1 MLKINSAAIT
11 TRRMSIF
18 FIIGLALLIYS
29 NTLDVPF
36 VFDDNPNIV
45 GNPAIKDLKY
55 FKNIF
60 CFDNLQLSK
69 LFYKSSLL
77 DLFETRVIGHLSF
90 AVNYKIHEF
99 YPAGYHAI
107 NLLIHIFNGV
117 LVYLLISLTFRTPYF
132 KRHSEEGREFNV
144 SLSALFIA
152 LIFISHPV
160 QTQAVTYIV
169 QRFASLATMF
179 YLMSIV
185 FYVKFRL
192 QQEDGIKCRSDKAK
206 AIILYVISILSAVL
220 GMKTKEIV
228 FTLPVMIIAY
238 EYMFL
243 NGQKR
248 RRFLNIIP
256 FILTMLII
264 PLTLIKV
271 NAIGDAVSIASSKD
285 IRWWEYLFTQFRV
298 VITYIR
304 LLFVPINQNLDYDY
318 PVYRTFWDIKVICS
332 FMFHIAAIALGFYLY
347 RKSRQSGREQL
358 RLVAFGIVWFYVTLS
373 VESSVIPIADVI
385 FEHRLY
391 LPSIGFFMALMS
403 VVKLVRD
410 RMKLADR
417 GIIAIMVVIVML
429 LSVSAYMRNAVWKD
443 EITLWEDV
451 AKKSPHKARVHY
463 NIGVLYVD
471 ISKIDNAFNEF
482 NIALSLK
489 PDFLDVYNSM
499 GVVYFKQGLVD
510 MAIEAHKKALSINP
524 KFVKSSFNLGNIYAQ
539 QGRIKDA
546 IVQYEDVIKTD
557 RYYEGT
563 YMNLAA
569 LYAKDGRIDDAIKMY
584 KVILERYTGSHFIY
598 LTIGSLYE
606 MKGDIDNAI
615 ASYKAALEYNRHFYI
630 AYKKIAGL
638 YAKAGNVVDKEEF
651 YEAVLKKN
659 PDLSAMIEELKVL
672 YK

>member
-1 MLKINSAAIT
+1 MTKIGFYSGII
-11 TRRMSIF
+11 IF
-18 FIIGLALLIYS
+18 SLVFIIYS
-29 NTLDVPF
+29 NSFNVPF
-36 VFDDNPNIV
+36 VFDDEQNIV
-45 GNPAIKDLKY
+45 YNPFIKDLGFFVNSEMFEGIAFDKTFHDNTVKDFFKSRIVGY
-55 FKNIF
+55 FTFALNYNQHY
-60 CFDNLQLSK
+60 FD
-69 LFYKSSLL
+69 
-77 DLFETRVIGHLSF
+77 VIG
-90 AVNYKIHEF
+90 
-99 YPAGYHAI
+99 YHVI
-107 NLLIHIFNGV
+107 NLLIHISNGI
-117 LVYLLISLTFRTPYF
+117 LVYVLMIFTLQTPYF
-132 KRHSEEGREFNV
+132 KGVFDNR
-144 SLSALFIA
+144 ALYSKVLAIFPA

-318 PVYRTFWDIKVICS
+318 PVYRTFWNFAVICS

-358 RLVAFGIVWFYVTLS
+358 RLIAFGIFWFYVALS
-373 VESSVIPIADVI
+373 VESSIIPIADVI

-391 LPSIGFFMALMS
+391 LPSVGFFMGISGLIVFGADKARVSNKVLVSLMVAVVVALS
-403 VVKLVRD
+403 
-410 RMKLADR
+410 
-417 GIIAIMVVIVML
+417 IAT
-429 LSVSAYMRNAVWKD
+429 YKRNNVWRD

-451 AKKSPHKARVHY
+451 AQKSPNKARAYY
-463 NIGVLYVD
+463 NLALLYNKRAYPIEMVVEKYFKT
-471 ISKIDNAFNEF
+471 I
-482 NIALSLK
+482 SLK
-489 PDFLDVYNSM
+489 PDFAAPYNNL
-499 GVVYFKQGLVD
+499 GIIYARHKQFD
-510 MAIEAHKKALSINP
+510 KALEAFSTAIRLNP
-524 KFVKSSFNLGNIYAQ
+524 NYVDAHNNLGFFYYT
-539 QGRIKDA
+539 QGRYD
-546 IVQYEDVIKTD
+546 
-557 RYYEGT
+557 
-563 YMNLAA
+563 LARKKYLEA
-569 LYAKDGRIDDAIKMY
+569 LKINSG
-584 KVILERYTGSHFIY
+584 FPQ
-598 LTIGSLYE
+598 
-606 MKGDIDNAI
+606 
-615 ASYKAALEYNRHFYI
+615 ALN
-630 AYKKIAGL
+630 
-638 YAKAGNVVDKEEF
+638 N
-651 YEAVLKKN
+651 LKKL
-659 PDLSAMIEELKVL
+659 DEEGR
-672 YK
+672 